1 MYHETIQ
8 GHSRRTVDEYFLDL
22 RNFLRFLKLD
32 KGRVARNTPLDQISI
47 DDVDLDLVRTVTL
60 SDVYSYMN
68 YLSRDR
74 AVHPNSP
81 DVHYGLSAP
90 ARARKV
96 AAIRSF
102 YKYLTNK
109 AKLITENPMQD
120 LDSPHLK
127 KSLPRYLNLEES
139 EGLLD
144 SVDGVNQA
152 RDYCILTL
160 FLNCGLRISELIGL
174 NVTDVR
180 GNHLRV
186 LGKGNK
192 ERMLYLNEACLSAL
206 SDWITERDMLTLV
219 DQNAL
224 FVTLQ
229 NRRRISRAAVH
240 KLVKKHLAAAG
251 LDSTQYSSHKLR
263 HTAATLMLQN
273 GVDVRTLQEVLGH
286 DHLNTTQIYTHVD
299 NEDLR
304 TAARANPLGRVKK
317 RGRPPEGQDG
327 TERTASP
334 LPYPGENRQ
343 RRPVR
348 QPDAVFDQKQYKMRT
363 RCNESQFRSHS
374 SYERRGSMK
383 ELLAELFDRYHQDVY
398 TYLYSLCHD
407 VSLAEDLTSEVFV
420 EVVRSIAAFRG
431 RSDIKTWM
439 FSIARHQWYQHLRRK
454 KRQIPTE
461 SLHDLYDS
469 HFTGLQ
475 SPDLSGEVEQAVH
488 ELLSSES
495 ELTRR
500 VFRMRL
506 EGYSYYEIASE
517 AGISESSARVVFFR
531 VKTKLKQYL
540 EKEGLRHDPDH
551 L

>member
-1 MYHETIQ
+1 MTDYRTDAPPILRDFLVYHETIQ

-22 RNFLRFLKLD
+22 RNFFRFLKLD

-47 DDVDLDLVRTVTL
+47 DDVDLELVSSVTL

-74 AVHPNSP
+74 IVHPNSP
-81 DVHYGLSAP
+81 DAHSGLSAP

-109 AKLITENPMQD
+109 AKLLSENPVQD

-127 KSLPRYLNLEES
+127 KTLPRYLDLEES
-139 EGLLD
+139 VSLLD
-144 SVDGVNQA
+144 HVDGANQA

-160 FLNCGLRISELIGL
+160 FLNCGLRISELVGL

-180 GNHLRV
+180 GNQLRV

-192 ERMLYLNEACLSAL
+192 ERMLFLNEACQNAL
-206 SDWITERDMLTLV
+206 EDWLTERSMLTLV

-251 LDSTQYSSHKLR
+251 LDSTQYSAHKLR

-299 NEDLR
+299 NDDLR
-304 TAARANPLGRVKK
+304 TAARANPLGKVKK
-317 RGRPPEGQDG
+317 RGKVE
-327 TERTASP
+327 
-334 LPYPGENRQ
+334 EN
-343 RRPVR
+343 
-348 QPDAVFDQKQYKMRT
+348 
-363 RCNESQFRSHS
+363 
-374 SYERRGSMK
+374 G
-383 ELLAELFDRYHQDVY
+383 
-398 TYLYSLCHD
+398 
-407 VSLAEDLTSEVFV
+407 
-420 EVVRSIAAFRG
+420 
-431 RSDIKTWM
+431 
-439 FSIARHQWYQHLRRK
+439 
-454 KRQIPTE
+454 
-461 SLHDLYDS
+461 
-469 HFTGLQ
+469 
-475 SPDLSGEVEQAVH
+475 
-488 ELLSSES
+488 
-495 ELTRR
+495 
-500 VFRMRL
+500 
-506 EGYSYYEIASE
+506 
-517 AGISESSARVVFFR
+517 
-531 VKTKLKQYL
+531 
-540 EKEGLRHDPDH
+540 EKEGENT
-551 L
+551 